1 MYYFI
6 LAEFLWRFCGCR
18 SSLYVNISVRSY
30 VLHSYFHCYLAF
42 IIECINHV
50 LAGSRFNAYSG
61 DFYILLFVEIF
72 TMIGLSEM
80 ESVLLT

>member
-30 VLHSYFHCYLAF
+30 VLHSCFHCYLAF
-42 IIECINHV
+42 IIEGINHV
-50 LAGSRFNAYSG
+50 LVGSRFNAYSG
-61 DFYILLFVEIF
+61 DFYIVLFVEIF
-72 TMIGLSEM
+72 TMIGLSQM